1 MPERAPSQQNRKA
14 FHDYFILESVEAGIA
29 LVGCEVKSIRNG
41 KANLQDS
48 FGRVEN
54 DEVFLYGMHIS
65 PYEQGNRYNPD
76 PARIRKLLLNRKEI
90 AKLASRVHE
99 KGLTL
104 VPVKLYF
111 KSGKVKIQLAV
122 AKGKNVQDKRAK
134 LKEKEANRDIDRAL
148 RLRNKQTR
156 KD

>member
-1 MPERAPSQQNRKA
+1 MTERAPSIQNRKA

-48 FGRVEN
+48 FARVEK
-54 DEVFLYGMHIS
+54 DEVLLYGMHVS
-65 PYEQGNRYNPD
+65 PYEQGNRYNPE
-76 PARIRKLLLNRKEI
+76 PTRTRKLLLNRKEI
-90 AKLASRVHE
+90 NKLASRIHE

-111 KSGKVKIQLAV
+111 KSGKAKIQLAL
-122 AKGKNVQDKRAK
+122 AKGKNVQDKRDK

-148 RLRNKQTR
+148 RNKR
-156 KD
+156 K

>member
-14 FHDYFILESVEAGIA
+14 FHDYFILESTEAGIA

-48 FGRVEN
+48 FARVEE

-76 PARIRKLLLNRKEI
+76 PTRKRKLLLNRKEI
-90 AKLASRVHE
+90 ERLGARVHE
-99 KGLTL
+99 KGLSL

-111 KSGKVKIQLAV
+111 KSGKVKIQLAL
-122 AKGKNVQDKRAK
+122 AKGKNVQDKREK

-148 RLRNKQTR
+148 RRKQR
-156 KD
+156 

>member
-1 MPERAPSQQNRKA
+1 MTERTPSLQNRKA

-29 LVGCEVKSIRNG
+29 LVGTEVKSIRNG

-48 FGRVEN
+48 FGRIEK
-54 DEVFLYGMHIS
+54 DEIFLYGMHIS

-76 PARIRKLLLNRKEI
+76 PTRPRKLLLHRNEI
-90 AKLASRVHE
+90 EKLQARVQE

-111 KSGKVKIQLAV
+111 KKGKVKIQLAV
-122 AKGKNVQDKRAK
+122 GKGKNVADKRDK
-134 LKEKEANRDIDRAL
+134 LREKEAHRDIDRAL
-148 RLRNKQTR
+148 KNRRR
-156 KD
+156 S

>member
-1 MPERAPSQQNRKA
+1 MAERAPSLQNRKA
-14 FHDYFILESVEAGIA
+14 SHDYFIYETYEAGIA
-29 LVGCEVKSIRNG
+29 LEGCEVKSIRNG

-48 FGRVEN
+48 FARLEGT
-54 DEVFLYGMHIS
+54 EVKLYGMHIS

-76 PARIRKLLLNRKEI
+76 PTRIRKLLLNRSEI
-90 AKLASRVHE
+90 NKMSSRVQE

-111 KSGKVKIQLAV
+111 KQGRVKILLAV
-122 AKGKNVQDKRAK
+122 AKGKTTVDKRNK

-148 RLRNKQTR
+148 RNRQKN
-156 KD
+156 

>member
-1 MPERAPSQQNRKA
+1 MPERAPSLQNRKA

-41 KANLQDS
+41 KANLQES
-48 FGRVEN
+48 FARVEK
-54 DEVFLYGMHIS
+54 DEVLLYGMHIS

-76 PARIRKLLLNRKEI
+76 PTRTRKLLLNRTEI
-90 AKLASRVHE
+90 NRLASRVHE

-111 KSGKVKIQLAV
+111 KGGKVKIQLAM
-122 AKGKNVQDKRAK
+122 AKGKNVQDKREK
-134 LKEKEANRDIDRAL
+134 LKEKEANRDIERAL
-148 RLRNKQTR
+148 RKRSK
-156 KD
+156 

>member
-1 MPERAPSQQNRKA
+1 LAERAPSLQNRKA

-29 LVGCEVKSIRNG
+29 LAGCEVKSIRNG

-48 FGRVEN
+48 FGRVEK
-54 DEVFLYGMHIS
+54 DEVFLYGMHVS

-76 PARIRKLLLNRKEI
+76 PTRIRKLLLNRSEI
-90 AKLASRVHE
+90 KRLSARIHE

-111 KSGKVKIQLAV
+111 KGGKVKIQLAL
-122 AKGKNVQDKRAK
+122 AKGKNVQDKREK
-134 LKEKEANRDIDRAL
+134 LKEKEAQRDVDRAL
-148 RLRNKQTR
+148 RLRNKH
-156 KD
+156 

>member
-1 MPERAPSQQNRKA
+1 MAERAPSLQNRKA
-14 FHDYFILESVEAGIA
+14 GHDYFIYETYEAGIA
-29 LVGCEVKSIRNG
+29 LEGCEVKSIRNG

-48 FGRVEN
+48 FARLEGTEIK
-54 DEVFLYGMHIS
+54 LYGMHIS

-76 PARIRKLLLNRKEI
+76 PTRIRKLLLNRSEI
-90 AKLASRVHE
+90 NKISSRVQE

-111 KSGKVKIQLAV
+111 KNGRVKILLAV
-122 AKGKNVQDKRAK
+122 AKGKTTVDKRDK

-148 RLRNKQTR
+148 RNRQKN
-156 KD
+156 

>member
-1 MPERAPSQQNRKA
+1 MAERAPSLQNRKA

-29 LVGCEVKSIRNG
+29 LAGCEVKSIRNG

-48 FGRVEN
+48 FARVEK

-76 PARIRKLLLNRKEI
+76 PTRIRKLLLNRNEI
-90 AKLASRVHE
+90 NRLASRIHE

-111 KSGKVKIQLAV
+111 KGGKVKIQLAM
-122 AKGKNVQDKRAK
+122 AKGKNVQDKREK
-134 LKEKEANRDIDRAL
+134 LKEKEANRDIERAL
-148 RLRNKQTR
+148 RKRSK
-156 KD
+156 